1 METVIDYDEYI
12 ANAIVTTPEYVAVFN
27 PTTGEIISIGPRH
40 AFKSEIHQIPI
51 DREIAELII
60 EGKIRI
66 TSYIVNMQ
74 SGILELIETTTAV
87 MIDNLLHRIINKE
100 WSEIS
105 NPDIYIIY
113 NSNNHSLQFEM
124 SEELEGTWKLG
135 KEFKPVIRKIL
146 WDSETVMNF
155 LITDYNDPN
164 VLYKLISMTIRD
176 LLSRPTI
183 VEIADLPPKFSIYTR
198 RIFKNYVV
206 EYI

>member
-1 METVIDYDEYI
+1 
-12 ANAIVTTPEYVAVFN
+12 
-27 PTTGEIISIGPRH
+27 
-40 AFKSEIHQIPI
+40 
-51 DREIAELII
+51 
-60 EGKIRI
+60 
-66 TSYIVNMQ
+66 
-74 SGILELIETTTAV
+74 

>member
-1 METVIDYDEYI
+1 MEKIMDYDEYM
-12 ANAIVTTPEYVAVFN
+12 ANFVAPSPEYVAVFN

-40 AFKSEIHQIPI
+40 AFKLEIHQISV

-87 MIDNLLHRIINKE
+87 TIDNLLHRIINKE

-105 NPDIYIIY
+105 NPDIYITY
-113 NSNNHSLQFEM
+113 NSNSQTLQFEM

-135 KEFKPVIRKIL
+135 KELKPVIRKIL
-146 WDSETVMNF
+146 WDKETVMNF

-164 VLYKLISMTIRD
+164 VLYKLISITILD
-176 LLSRPTI
+176 LLSQPMI
-183 VEIADLPPKFSIYTR
+183 VEVTGLPSKFSIYTR

-206 EYI
+206 EYT